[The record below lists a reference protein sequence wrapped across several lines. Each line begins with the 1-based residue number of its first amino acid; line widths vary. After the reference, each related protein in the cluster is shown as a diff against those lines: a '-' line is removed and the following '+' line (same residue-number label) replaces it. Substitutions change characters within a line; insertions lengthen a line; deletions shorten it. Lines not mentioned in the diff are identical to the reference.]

1 MLRFIFY
8 LITTI
13 ILISVVRMVAGVLL
27 KGIGGFFGSSDSTQP
42 RTANS
47 VPLGGEL
54 KKDPVCGTFVS
65 TTTSIK
71 KTVGGSVVH
80 FCSIDCRDKFHA

>member
-1 MLRFIFY
+1 MLRFIFF
-8 LITTI
+8 LIITV

-27 KGIGGFFGSSDSTQP
+27 KGLGAFLGNSDSARP
-42 RTANS
+42 GSASS

-65 TTTSIK
+65 TATSIK
-71 KTVGGSVVH
+71 KTIDGSVVH
-80 FCSIDCRDKFHA
+80 FCSADCRDKFHA